1 MNGGT
6 YPGNVTQS
14 FGGVGRNI
22 ADGLTRLGVDTLFIS
37 AIGND
42 SHRTSYEAHCSHMVC
57 LTKLYCKF

>member
-6 YPGNVTQS
+6 YPGHVTQS

-42 SHRTSYEAHCSHMVC
+42 SHRTAYEAHCSHMVS
-57 LTKLYCKF
+57 